1 MDYQFSSKEEL
12 FIRVGP
18 ALRAKVNEL
27 HRLGFSY
34 IQDLDIWNFLIETKW
49 CKARDLMLS
58 DIVNDILHVKAER
71 VDEFFKIQISK
82 TKRSQYLDNTL
93 EIL

>member
-71 VDEFFKIQISK
+71 VDEFFKLRISK
-82 TKRSQYLDNTL
+82 TKRTQYLDNTL